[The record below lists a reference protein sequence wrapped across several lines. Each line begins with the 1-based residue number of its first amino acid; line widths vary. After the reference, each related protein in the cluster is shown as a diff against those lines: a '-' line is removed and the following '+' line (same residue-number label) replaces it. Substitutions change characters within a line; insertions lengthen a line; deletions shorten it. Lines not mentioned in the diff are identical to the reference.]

1 MVKNK
6 VTGELERT
14 MQGTYSRL
22 VEMAADRAIDRE
34 GVEAELESLGKENTA
49 LTKAL
54 DYDRDTIKELKIEIQ
69 NLEAIID
76 ISARKGIPRAPD
88 IVLLSDS
95 MPGISGSLGSVQE
108 ACGNLAT
115 RGVNVDKPCIRPREN
130 PERTH
135 AKGRHRY

>member
-1 MVKNK
+1 
-6 VTGELERT
+6 
-14 MQGTYSRL
+14 MQGTYTRL
-22 VEMAADRAIDRE
+22 VEMGAIRAMERE
-34 GVEAELESLGKENTA
+34 DLESELKA
-49 LTKAL
+49 LQHESEKNATDLNKAL
-54 DYDRDTIKELKIEIQ
+54 DANLVLVLELK

-76 ISARKGIPRAPD
+76 ISARKAIPRAPD
-88 IVLLSDS
+88 IVLLSES

-115 RGVNVDKPCIRPREN
+115 RGVNIDKPCMRPREN